1 MPFGWVVGFFI
12 TLRVNLELFIVVLW
26 EKYGLPLKAVLFVKW
41 WGLAGYACL
50 RAALDGE
57 GAEDAGDDGGDEF
70 EDFSHVSPIYFNHNE
85 YVLVVEY

>member
-1 MPFGWVVGFFI
+1 MFFLMPYG
-12 TLRVNLELFIVVLW
+12 VNLELFIVVLW

-85 YVLVVEY
+85 HVLVVEY